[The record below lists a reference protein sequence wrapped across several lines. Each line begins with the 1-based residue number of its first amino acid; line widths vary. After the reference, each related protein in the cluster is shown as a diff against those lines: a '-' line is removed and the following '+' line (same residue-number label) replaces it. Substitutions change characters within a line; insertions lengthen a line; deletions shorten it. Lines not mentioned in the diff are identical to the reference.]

1 MIMRIMMIMM
11 MRPRMTDTCWCTMSK
26 QICNFFFKKKKKKIE
41 IQEKDMTTRHLL
53 MFVIYNQGFFL
64 FR

>member
-1 MIMRIMMIMM
+1 MLVHNVK
-11 MRPRMTDTCWCTMSK
+11 T
-26 QICNFFFKKKKKKIE
+26 NLHFFFFKKKKIE

-53 MFVIYNQGFFL
+53 MFVIYNPGFFL